1 MDRHDGELLE
11 EGLYEFRQ
19 RLTLISGDAQRAK
32 HFAKNDLPR
41 ATEAL
46 DRVISEVGR
55 LDRQVAVLLDRAR
68 QGADAHA
75 I

>member
-1 MDRHDGELLE
+1 MDHNEDGFVEDAIYEL
-11 EGLYEFRQ
+11 RQ
-19 RLTLISGDAQRAK
+19 RLTLITGDAQRAK

-46 DRVISEVGR
+46 DRVISEVAR
-55 LDRQVAVLLDRAR
+55 LDRQLAILLDRAR
-68 QGADAHA
+68 QEANAHA